1 MASQAI
7 TTISFVAYPTK
18 LLSDGEDVVAEIRP
32 HWSFMLG
39 PILATAGAV
48 VAAIAAA
55 VAASAISAV
64 PHDVLYVP
72 LVAIVVGLCWL
83 GGRYLRWSS
92 TLFVITTER
101 LVLRSGVLA
110 RRGREILL
118 RRVNDLT
125 YTQSILERMLGC
137 GAVIIESGGERGQE
151 AVPRLPQPD
160 VVQRLINEQI
170 SRSYR
175 SPQGPSPAWSGELS
189 IPEQIEK
196 LDELCR
202 RGIITPAEMQLK
214 RAQLLERW

>member
-1 MASQAI
+1 M
-7 TTISFVAYPTK
+7 
-18 LLSDGEDVVAEIRP
+18 AEIRP

-39 PILATAGAV
+39 PMAATVVAV
-48 VAAIAAA
+48 VAAMAAFA
-55 VAASAISAV
+55 VSAV
-64 PHDVLYVP
+64 PHFVLYVP
-72 LVAIVVGLCWL
+72 LVAIVGALCWL
-83 GGRYLRWSS
+83 GARYLRWTS
-92 TLFVITTER
+92 TTFVITTER

-110 RRGREILL
+110 RRGREIPL

-137 GAVIIESGGERGQE
+137 GSVVIESGGERGQE
-151 AVPRLPQPD
+151 VLRRLPRPD
-160 VVQRLINEQI
+160 GVQRLINEQV

-175 SPQGPSPAWSGELS
+175 TAPGPPGPPTRPGELS

-202 RGIITPAEMQLK
+202 RGIITPAEMQAK